1 MTIIARYQAADGLS
15 IQQTSSV
22 QTDELQAHIC
32 KHNFKIT
39 GEVNNN
45 LVMLQCSSGKPR
57 DLAFMWMSQHPLLKA
72 KDAHHGYSG
81 TKCLQQD
88 RVSANGHKKGSGPT
102 STTAAKATQP
112 LNSPSKLEK

>member
-1 MTIIARYQAADGLS
+1 MRQMPF
-15 IQQTSSV
+15 
-22 QTDELQAHIC
+22 

-57 DLAFMWMSQHPLLKA
+57 DLAFTWMSLSQHPLLKA

-81 TKCLQQD
+81 LLQED
-88 RVSANGHKKGSGPT
+88 KVSANWQKKGSGAT
-102 STTAAKATQP
+102 STMTAKATQP
-112 LNSPSKLEK
+112 LKSPSKQEK